1 MRPDMNDK
9 SLEERWG
16 IWMTQAQNFEKREN
30 YIEAVSRAALVA
42 RSASEALAA
51 AGDAG
56 AKARYAQV
64 LLRAEK
70 QRDRLQ
76 VKLDAWNAKI
86 AARREAV
93 VAGAEEEMSRP
104 LPLPPPPARRRA

>member
-1 MRPDMNDK
+1 MTDK

-30 YIEAVSRAALVA
+30 YVEAVSRAGLVVQ
-42 RSASEALAA
+42 SASEALATA
-51 AGDAG
+51 SDPND
-56 AKARYAQV
+56 KARYAQM

-76 VKLDAWNAKI
+76 EKLDAWNAKI
-86 AARREAV
+86 AARRAAV
-93 VAGAEEEMSRP
+93 VAGAAEEMSRP
-104 LPLPPPPARRRA
+104 LPLPPPPHRTRA